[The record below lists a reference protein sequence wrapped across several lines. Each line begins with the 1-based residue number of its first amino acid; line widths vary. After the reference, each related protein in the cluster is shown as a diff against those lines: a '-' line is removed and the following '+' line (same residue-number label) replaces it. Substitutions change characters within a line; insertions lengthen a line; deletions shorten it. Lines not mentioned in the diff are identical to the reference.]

1 MPGITWLHDPTHPIV
16 EHVPDGPAGAIGLL
30 DAGNAA
36 FAGIDQ
42 DASESLVLPVTSA
55 DLGFGAEPGVAP
67 AQAPFAAVVGC
78 ADARVPVELL
88 FLQSA
93 NDLFVVRVAGNV
105 LGAECVGSIDY
116 AIGHLPSVRLL
127 AVVGH
132 TSCGAV
138 GAAVDA
144 YLDPSSYLGLSAN
157 LPLRAIVD
165 AIVPTVRAADLAL
178 RDGHGDGVGDLPGF
192 RAALLDSAVVL
203 NAAVGADAVQRLF
216 AEHLGDTL
224 GVGFG
229 VYNLAS
235 RTVGLPST
243 APDGPAW
250 TAGLVDPPEVAHLPT
265 LAQAVAVSRYVGG
278 LLHGPAAAAH

>member
-1 MPGITWLHDPTHPIV
+1 
-16 EHVPDGPAGAIGLL
+16 
-30 DAGNAA
+30 
-36 FAGIDQ
+36 
-42 DASESLVLPVTSA
+42 
-55 DLGFGAEPGVAP
+55 
-67 AQAPFAAVVGC
+67 
-78 ADARVPVELL
+78 
-88 FLQSA
+88 
-93 NDLFVVRVAGNV
+93 
-105 LGAECVGSIDY
+105 
-116 AIGHLPSVRLL
+116 VRLL

-165 AIVPTVRAADLAL
+165 AIVPTVRVA
-178 RDGHGDGVGDLPGF
+178 DLPGY

-203 NAAVGADAVQRLF
+203 NAAVGADALQRLF

-229 VYNLAS
+229 VYDLAS
-235 RTVGLPST
+235 RTVGLP
-243 APDGPAW
+243 PDGPAW
-250 TAGLVDPPEVAHLPT
+250 KSGLVDPPEVAALPA